1 MERRDIVTALTEL
14 LRDTLGLGS
23 DISLFLAIVLG
34 VLIVATIPLLVI
46 IGLIWG
52 DRKFGGR
59 VQDRMGPNRVGP
71 FGLLQSFAD
80 LGKLL
85 IKEDITPAN
94 ADRLIYN
101 LAPVLSVSSVIL
113 VWAVVPM
120 APNFVGVD
128 VDTGVLYVVAVAS
141 LGTLAVV
148 MGGWASNNKYAL
160 LGGFRAVAQL
170 ISYEIPMVMAL
181 LVPVL
186 FLGTGSLVSIVE
198 AQASMWFVALSPL
211 AALTFFLA
219 SQAEVGRSPFDLI
232 EAESELTAGY
242 NVEYSGM
249 KFGMFMAGEYAHWLT
264 QGVLLA
270 VLFFGGWN
278 GPFIDRWPWLGVIYF
293 FREGVRTLLR
303 IRSNPFYHPAFAHRP
318 SDAFQLAMAGTALYL
333 QFAHHGFLVEGAA
346 GAGPGGRF
354 DAISWFHRCVAD
366 DGHHV
371 ARQSGAS
378 TGHDA
383 IPASAWAAA
392 ADDGFG
398 EGLNDGQRRSLAAAL
413 FLRAEHAFHARRRA
427 RRREQPQPRAWLHL
441 AYGESIRCGW
451 LFRPAEC
458 AISGCCA
465 STRLYWRHRHPD
477 HLRCNAHARDDE
489 VAKPLF
495 APMVARCYRSDIGFR
510 HSLRHGY

>member
-293 FREGVRTLLR
+293 FLKAFVLFFASDLIRFTIPRLR
-303 IRSNPFYHPAFAHRP
+303 IDQVMHFNWQWLVPLSISNLLITAFLLKVLQELGLAVDLTQSP
-318 SDAFQLAMAGTALYL
+318 GFIDALPMTVIMLLGN
-333 QFAHHGFLVEGAA
+333 LVQ
-346 GAGPGGRF
+346 
-354 DAISWFHRCVAD
+354 VL
-366 DGHHV
+366 V
-371 ARQSGAS
+371 MMQ
-378 TGHDA
+378 
-383 IPASAWAAA
+383 
-392 ADDGFG
+392 
-398 EGLNDGQRRSLAAAL
+398 
-413 FLRAEHAFHARRRA
+413 FLRARGRRQRMMASAR
-427 RRREQPQPRAWLHL
+427 
-441 AYGESIRCGW
+441 G
-451 LFRPAEC
+451 
-458 AISGCCA
+458 
-465 STRLYWRHRHPD
+465 
-477 HLRCNAHARDDE
+477 
-489 VAKPLF
+489 
-495 APMVARCYRSDIGFR
+495 
-510 HSLRHGY
+510 

>member
-293 FREGVRTLLR
+293 FVKAFVLFFASDLIRFTVPRLR
-303 IRSNPFYHPAFAHRP
+303 IDQVMHFNWQWLVPLSISNLLITAFLLKVLQELGLAVDLTQSP
-318 SDAFQLAMAGTALYL
+318 GFIDALPMTVIMLLGNLAQVLVMM
-333 QFAHHGFLVEGAA
+333 QFLRVR
-346 GAGPGGRF
+346 GR
-354 DAISWFHRCVAD
+354 
-366 DGHHV
+366 
-371 ARQSGAS
+371 RQRMM
-378 TGHDA
+378 
-383 IPASAWAAA
+383 ASAR
-392 ADDGFG
+392 G
-398 EGLNDGQRRSLAAAL
+398 
-413 FLRAEHAFHARRRA
+413 
-427 RRREQPQPRAWLHL
+427 
-441 AYGESIRCGW
+441 
-451 LFRPAEC
+451 
-458 AISGCCA
+458 
-465 STRLYWRHRHPD
+465 
-477 HLRCNAHARDDE
+477 
-489 VAKPLF
+489 
-495 APMVARCYRSDIGFR
+495 
-510 HSLRHGY
+510 

>member
-14 LRDTLGLGS
+14 LRDTLGLGG
-23 DISLFLAIVLG
+23 DISLFLATVLG

-52 DRKFGGR
+52 DRKFGSR

-85 IKEDITPAN
+85 SKEDITPAN

-101 LAPVLSVSSVIL
+101 VAPVLSVASVIL

-120 APNFVGVD
+120 APNLVGVD
-128 VDTGVLYVVAVAS
+128 VDTGVLYVMAVAS

-170 ISYEIPMVMAL
+170 VSYEIPMVMAL

-198 AQASMWFVALSPL
+198 AQASMWFVALSPI

-219 SQAEVGRSPFDLI
+219 SQAEVGRPPFDLI
-232 EAESELTAGY
+232 EAESELVAGY

-293 FREGVRTLLR
+293 FVKALVLFFASDLIRFTIPRLR
-303 IRSNPFYHPAFAHRP
+303 IDQMMHFNWQWLVPLSIANLLITAFLLKVMQELGLAVDLTQSP
-318 SDAFQLAMAGTALYL
+318 GFIDALPMTVIMLLGNLAQVLVVL
-333 QFAHHGFLVEGAA
+333 QFLRMR
-346 GAGPGGRF
+346 GR
-354 DAISWFHRCVAD
+354 
-366 DGHHV
+366 
-371 ARQSGAS
+371 RQRLMAS
-378 TGHDA
+378 VG
-383 IPASAWAAA
+383 S
-392 ADDGFG
+392 
-398 EGLNDGQRRSLAAAL
+398 
-413 FLRAEHAFHARRRA
+413 
-427 RRREQPQPRAWLHL
+427 
-441 AYGESIRCGW
+441 
-451 LFRPAEC
+451 
-458 AISGCCA
+458 
-465 STRLYWRHRHPD
+465 
-477 HLRCNAHARDDE
+477 
-489 VAKPLF
+489 
-495 APMVARCYRSDIGFR
+495 
-510 HSLRHGY
+510 

>member
-293 FREGVRTLLR
+293 FVKAFVLFFASDLIRFTVPRLR
-303 IRSNPFYHPAFAHRP
+303 IDQVMHFNWQWLVPLSISNLLITAFLLKVLQELGLAVDLTQSP
-318 SDAFQLAMAGTALYL
+318 GFIDALPMTVIMLLGN
-333 QFAHHGFLVEGAA
+333 LVQ
-346 GAGPGGRF
+346 
-354 DAISWFHRCVAD
+354 VL
-366 DGHHV
+366 V
-371 ARQSGAS
+371 MMQ
-378 TGHDA
+378 
-383 IPASAWAAA
+383 
-392 ADDGFG
+392 
-398 EGLNDGQRRSLAAAL
+398 
-413 FLRAEHAFHARRRA
+413 FLRARGRRQRMMASAR
-427 RRREQPQPRAWLHL
+427 
-441 AYGESIRCGW
+441 G
-451 LFRPAEC
+451 
-458 AISGCCA
+458 
-465 STRLYWRHRHPD
+465 
-477 HLRCNAHARDDE
+477 
-489 VAKPLF
+489 
-495 APMVARCYRSDIGFR
+495 
-510 HSLRHGY
+510 

>member
-170 ISYEIPMVMAL
+170 VSYEIPMVMAL

-293 FREGVRTLLR
+293 FLKAFVLFFASDLIRFTIPRLR
-303 IRSNPFYHPAFAHRP
+303 IDQVMHFNWQWLVPLSISNLLITAFLLKVLQELGLAVDLTQSP
-318 SDAFQLAMAGTALYL
+318 GFIDALPMTVIMLLGNLAQVLVMM
-333 QFAHHGFLVEGAA
+333 QFLRVR
-346 GAGPGGRF
+346 GR
-354 DAISWFHRCVAD
+354 
-366 DGHHV
+366 
-371 ARQSGAS
+371 RQRMM
-378 TGHDA
+378 
-383 IPASAWAAA
+383 ASAR
-392 ADDGFG
+392 G
-398 EGLNDGQRRSLAAAL
+398 
-413 FLRAEHAFHARRRA
+413 
-427 RRREQPQPRAWLHL
+427 
-441 AYGESIRCGW
+441 
-451 LFRPAEC
+451 
-458 AISGCCA
+458 
-465 STRLYWRHRHPD
+465 
-477 HLRCNAHARDDE
+477 
-489 VAKPLF
+489 
-495 APMVARCYRSDIGFR
+495 
-510 HSLRHGY
+510 

>member
-14 LRDTLGLGS
+14 LRDTLGLGG
-23 DISLFLAIVLG
+23 DISLFLATVLG

-52 DRKFGGR
+52 DRKFGSR

-85 IKEDITPAN
+85 SKEDITPAN

-101 LAPVLSVSSVIL
+101 VAPVLSVASVIL

-120 APNFVGVD
+120 APNLVGVD
-128 VDTGVLYVVAVAS
+128 VDTGVLYVMAVAS

-170 ISYEIPMVMAL
+170 VSYEIPMVMAL

-198 AQASMWFVALSPL
+198 AQASMWFVALSPI

-219 SQAEVGRSPFDLI
+219 SQAEVGRPPFDLI
-232 EAESELTAGY
+232 EAESELVAGY

-293 FREGVRTLLR
+293 FMKALVLFFASDLIRFTIPRLR
-303 IRSNPFYHPAFAHRP
+303 IDQMMHFNWQWLVPLSIANLLITAFLLKVMQELGLAVDLTQSP
-318 SDAFQLAMAGTALYL
+318 GFIDALPMTVIMLLGNLAQVLVVFQ
-333 QFAHHGFLVEGAA
+333 
-346 GAGPGGRF
+346 
-354 DAISWFHRCVAD
+354 
-366 DGHHV
+366 
-371 ARQSGAS
+371 
-378 TGHDA
+378 
-383 IPASAWAAA
+383 
-392 ADDGFG
+392 
-398 EGLNDGQRRSLAAAL
+398 
-413 FLRAEHAFHARRRA
+413 FLRMRGRRQR
-427 RRREQPQPRAWLHL
+427 LM
-441 AYGESIRCGW
+441 
-451 LFRPAEC
+451 
-458 AISGCCA
+458 A
-465 STRLYWRHRHPD
+465 S
-477 HLRCNAHARDDE
+477 
-489 VAKPLF
+489 VG
-495 APMVARCYRSDIGFR
+495 S
-510 HSLRHGY
+510 

>member
-293 FREGVRTLLR
+293 FVKAFVLFFASDLIRFTIPRLR
-303 IRSNPFYHPAFAHRP
+303 IDQVMHFNWQWLVPLSISNLLITAFLLKVLQELGLAVDLTQSP
-318 SDAFQLAMAGTALYL
+318 GFIDALPMTVIMLLGNLAQVLVMM
-333 QFAHHGFLVEGAA
+333 QFLRVR
-346 GAGPGGRF
+346 GR
-354 DAISWFHRCVAD
+354 
-366 DGHHV
+366 
-371 ARQSGAS
+371 RQRMM
-378 TGHDA
+378 
-383 IPASAWAAA
+383 ASAR
-392 ADDGFG
+392 G
-398 EGLNDGQRRSLAAAL
+398 
-413 FLRAEHAFHARRRA
+413 
-427 RRREQPQPRAWLHL
+427 
-441 AYGESIRCGW
+441 
-451 LFRPAEC
+451 
-458 AISGCCA
+458 
-465 STRLYWRHRHPD
+465 
-477 HLRCNAHARDDE
+477 
-489 VAKPLF
+489 
-495 APMVARCYRSDIGFR
+495 
-510 HSLRHGY
+510 

>member
-170 ISYEIPMVMAL
+170 VSYEIPMVMAL

-293 FREGVRTLLR
+293 FVKAFVLFFASDLIRFTIPRLR
-303 IRSNPFYHPAFAHRP
+303 IDQVMHFNWQWLVPLSISNLLITAFLLKVLQELGLAVDLTQSP
-318 SDAFQLAMAGTALYL
+318 GFIDALPMTVIMLLGNLAQVLVMM
-333 QFAHHGFLVEGAA
+333 QFLRVR
-346 GAGPGGRF
+346 GR
-354 DAISWFHRCVAD
+354 
-366 DGHHV
+366 
-371 ARQSGAS
+371 RQRMM
-378 TGHDA
+378 
-383 IPASAWAAA
+383 ASAR
-392 ADDGFG
+392 G
-398 EGLNDGQRRSLAAAL
+398 
-413 FLRAEHAFHARRRA
+413 
-427 RRREQPQPRAWLHL
+427 
-441 AYGESIRCGW
+441 
-451 LFRPAEC
+451 
-458 AISGCCA
+458 
-465 STRLYWRHRHPD
+465 
-477 HLRCNAHARDDE
+477 
-489 VAKPLF
+489 
-495 APMVARCYRSDIGFR
+495 
-510 HSLRHGY
+510 

>member
-170 ISYEIPMVMAL
+170 VSYEIPMVMAL

-293 FREGVRTLLR
+293 FLKAFVLFFASDLIRFTIPRLR
-303 IRSNPFYHPAFAHRP
+303 IDQVMHFNWQWLVPLSISNLLITAFLLKVLQELGLAVDLTQSP
-318 SDAFQLAMAGTALYL
+318 GFIDALPMTVIMLLGNLVQVLVMM
-333 QFAHHGFLVEGAA
+333 QFLRVR
-346 GAGPGGRF
+346 GR
-354 DAISWFHRCVAD
+354 
-366 DGHHV
+366 
-371 ARQSGAS
+371 RQRMM
-378 TGHDA
+378 
-383 IPASAWAAA
+383 ASAR
-392 ADDGFG
+392 G
-398 EGLNDGQRRSLAAAL
+398 
-413 FLRAEHAFHARRRA
+413 
-427 RRREQPQPRAWLHL
+427 
-441 AYGESIRCGW
+441 
-451 LFRPAEC
+451 
-458 AISGCCA
+458 
-465 STRLYWRHRHPD
+465 
-477 HLRCNAHARDDE
+477 
-489 VAKPLF
+489 
-495 APMVARCYRSDIGFR
+495 
-510 HSLRHGY
+510 

>member
-170 ISYEIPMVMAL
+170 VSYEIPMVMAL

-293 FREGVRTLLR
+293 FLKAFVLFFASDLIRFTIPRLR
-303 IRSNPFYHPAFAHRP
+303 IDQVMHFNWQWLVPLSISNLLITAFLLKALQELGLAVDLTQSP
-318 SDAFQLAMAGTALYL
+318 GFIDALPMTVIMLLGNLAQVLVMM
-333 QFAHHGFLVEGAA
+333 QFLRVR
-346 GAGPGGRF
+346 GR
-354 DAISWFHRCVAD
+354 
-366 DGHHV
+366 
-371 ARQSGAS
+371 RQRMM
-378 TGHDA
+378 
-383 IPASAWAAA
+383 ASAR
-392 ADDGFG
+392 G
-398 EGLNDGQRRSLAAAL
+398 
-413 FLRAEHAFHARRRA
+413 
-427 RRREQPQPRAWLHL
+427 
-441 AYGESIRCGW
+441 
-451 LFRPAEC
+451 
-458 AISGCCA
+458 
-465 STRLYWRHRHPD
+465 
-477 HLRCNAHARDDE
+477 
-489 VAKPLF
+489 
-495 APMVARCYRSDIGFR
+495 
-510 HSLRHGY
+510 

>member
-14 LRDTLGLGS
+14 LRDTLGLGG
-23 DISLFLAIVLG
+23 DISLFLATVLG

-52 DRKFGGR
+52 DRKFGSR

-85 IKEDITPAN
+85 SKEDITPAN

-101 LAPVLSVSSVIL
+101 VAPVLSVASVIL

-120 APNFVGVD
+120 APNLVGVD
-128 VDTGVLYVVAVAS
+128 VDTGVLYVMAVAS

-170 ISYEIPMVMAL
+170 VSYEIPMVMAL

-198 AQASMWFVALSPL
+198 AQASMWFVALSPI

-219 SQAEVGRSPFDLI
+219 SQAEVGRPPFDLI
-232 EAESELTAGY
+232 EAESELVAGY

-293 FREGVRTLLR
+293 FVKALVLFFASDLIRFTIPRLR
-303 IRSNPFYHPAFAHRP
+303 IDQMMHFNWQWLVPLSIANLLITAFLLKVMQELGLAVDLTQSP
-318 SDAFQLAMAGTALYL
+318 GFIDALPMTVIMLLGNLAQVLVVL
-333 QFAHHGFLVEGAA
+333 QFLRMR
-346 GAGPGGRF
+346 GR
-354 DAISWFHRCVAD
+354 
-366 DGHHV
+366 
-371 ARQSGAS
+371 RQ
-378 TGHDA
+378 
-383 IPASAWAAA
+383 
-392 ADDGFG
+392 
-398 EGLNDGQRRSLAAAL
+398 
-413 FLRAEHAFHARRRA
+413 
-427 RRREQPQPRAWLHL
+427 
-441 AYGESIRCGW
+441 
-451 LFRPAEC
+451 
-458 AISGCCA
+458 
-465 STRLYWRHRHPD
+465 RL
-477 HLRCNAHARDDE
+477 
-489 VAKPLF
+489 
-495 APMVARCYRSDIGFR
+495 MVSVG
-510 HSLRHGY
+510 S

>member
-170 ISYEIPMVMAL
+170 VSYEIPMVMAL

-293 FREGVRTLLR
+293 FVKAFVLFFASDLIRFTIPRLR
-303 IRSNPFYHPAFAHRP
+303 IDQVMHFNWQWLVPLSISNLLITAFLLKVLQELGLAVDLTQSP
-318 SDAFQLAMAGTALYL
+318 GFIDALPMTAIMLLGNLAQVLVMM
-333 QFAHHGFLVEGAA
+333 QFLRVR
-346 GAGPGGRF
+346 GR
-354 DAISWFHRCVAD
+354 
-366 DGHHV
+366 
-371 ARQSGAS
+371 RQRMM
-378 TGHDA
+378 
-383 IPASAWAAA
+383 ASAR
-392 ADDGFG
+392 G
-398 EGLNDGQRRSLAAAL
+398 
-413 FLRAEHAFHARRRA
+413 
-427 RRREQPQPRAWLHL
+427 
-441 AYGESIRCGW
+441 
-451 LFRPAEC
+451 
-458 AISGCCA
+458 
-465 STRLYWRHRHPD
+465 
-477 HLRCNAHARDDE
+477 
-489 VAKPLF
+489 
-495 APMVARCYRSDIGFR
+495 
-510 HSLRHGY
+510 

>member
-14 LRDTLGLGS
+14 LRDTLGLGG
-23 DISLFLAIVLG
+23 DISLFLATVLG

-52 DRKFGGR
+52 DRKFGSR

-85 IKEDITPAN
+85 SKEDITPAN

-101 LAPVLSVSSVIL
+101 VAPVLSVASVIL

-120 APNFVGVD
+120 APNLVGVD
-128 VDTGVLYVVAVAS
+128 VDTGVLYVMAVAS

-170 ISYEIPMVMAL
+170 VSYEIPMMMAL

-198 AQASMWFVALSPL
+198 AQASMWFVALSPI

-219 SQAEVGRSPFDLI
+219 SQAEVGRPPFDLI
-232 EAESELTAGY
+232 EAESELVAGY

-293 FREGVRTLLR
+293 FVKALVLFFASDLIRFTIPRLR
-303 IRSNPFYHPAFAHRP
+303 IDQMMHFNWQWLVPLSIANLLITAFLLKVMQELGLAVDLTQSP
-318 SDAFQLAMAGTALYL
+318 GFIDALPMTVIMLLGNLAQVLVVL
-333 QFAHHGFLVEGAA
+333 QFLRMR
-346 GAGPGGRF
+346 GR
-354 DAISWFHRCVAD
+354 
-366 DGHHV
+366 
-371 ARQSGAS
+371 RQ
-378 TGHDA
+378 
-383 IPASAWAAA
+383 
-392 ADDGFG
+392 
-398 EGLNDGQRRSLAAAL
+398 
-413 FLRAEHAFHARRRA
+413 
-427 RRREQPQPRAWLHL
+427 
-441 AYGESIRCGW
+441 
-451 LFRPAEC
+451 
-458 AISGCCA
+458 
-465 STRLYWRHRHPD
+465 RL
-477 HLRCNAHARDDE
+477 
-489 VAKPLF
+489 
-495 APMVARCYRSDIGFR
+495 MVSVG
-510 HSLRHGY
+510 S